1 MGLGYNVASVE
12 LNRGTRLGSYQIQ
25 SSLGAGGM
33 GEVYRATDTRLGRDV
48 ALKVLPA
55 GMARDADRLGRF
67 RREAKALAQIDH
79 PGIVTI
85 YSVEESD
92 GIHFLTM
99 QLVDGQSLDQLI
111 PKGGMAADRI
121 LEIGSALADALT
133 AAHEKGIVHRDL
145 KPANVMVANDGRV
158 RVLDF
163 GLAKDIG
170 ASGETGATLTSAGPT
185 QDGIV
190 MGTPSYMSPE
200 QLSGR
205 EIDHRTDI
213 FSLGVL
219 LYEMAAGTRPF
230 EGASSAELFSAILRD
245 TPPAVN
251 ELRADLPADLARVIR
266 RCLEKD
272 PRLRMQTARDIGNEF
287 REIARGTTR
296 TGALPAPVAR
306 AAPPADSGALRAEE
320 GFWVAVLPFKY
331 TGGNPDLAA
340 LAEGVTE
347 DIVTNMSKFSY
358 LRVVARSS
366 TAQYAERTIDVRT
379 AAKELGV
386 RYVMEGSVRQ
396 AGAKV
401 RFAVQLVD
409 ANSGAGLWAETY
421 DRGFTADGL
430 LDLLDDVVPRIV
442 ATVGDARGILAHS
455 MTEALRG
462 RDMATLTP
470 YEALLRSFGF
480 HRHVTEEEQLA
491 GVTAL
496 ENAVKQAPDYADCWA
511 MLSWL
516 YRAEYT
522 HKYNPRP
529 DSMDR
534 ALRAA
539 RRAVSLAPS
548 SQLAHAGLASAH
560 FFRRELDEFRA
571 SAERALALNRM
582 QGYTTAFLGLHFA
595 YSGDWERGCALA
607 EHAIQ
612 LNPNHPGWYWM
623 PMVVNAY
630 RQHDGERALQYALRM
645 NMPGLW
651 TAQLELTLVYS
662 QLGRMEQARSALR
675 DLLAIRPQ
683 FAARTREDLGI
694 WWQPELI
701 EQMLGDLAKAG
712 LHVAGSRA

>member
-1 MGLGYNVASVE
+1 
-12 LNRGTRLGSYQIQ
+12 
-25 SSLGAGGM
+25 M
-33 GEVYRATDTRLGRDV
+33 GEVYRATDTRLGREV
-48 ALKVLPA
+48 AVKVLPA
-55 GMARDADRLGRF
+55 EMARAADRLGRF
-67 RREAKALAQIDH
+67 RREANALAQIDH

-85 YSVEESD
+85 YSVEEFD
-92 GIHFLTM
+92 GVHFLTM
-99 QLVDGQSLDQLI
+99 QLVDGHTLDRLI
-111 PKGGMAADRI
+111 PKGGMEVERI

-145 KPANVMVANDGRV
+145 KPANVMVTTDGRV
-158 RVLDF
+158 KVLDF
-163 GLAKDIG
+163 GLAKDVG
-170 ASGETGATLTSAGPT
+170 AKVETEVTLTSAGET
-185 QDGIV
+185 QEGVV

-200 QLSGR
+200 QLTGR
-205 EIDHRTDI
+205 VLDHRTDI
-213 FSLGVL
+213 LSVGVL
-219 LYEMAAGTRPF
+219 LHEMTSGKRPF

-245 TPPAVN
+245 TPPEVSK
-251 ELRADLPADLARVIR
+251 LRADLPADLSRVIH

-272 PRLRMQTARDIGNEF
+272 PRDRMQTARDIGNEL
-287 REIARGTTR
+287 REIARGMNGTE
-296 TGALPAPVAR
+296 AVAVPVAR
-306 AAPPADSGALRAEE
+306 AAPRADSGASRAEE

-331 TGGNPDLAA
+331 TGSNPDIAA
-340 LAEGVTE
+340 LAEGVTD

-366 TAQYAERTIDVRT
+366 TAQYAERTVDVRM
-379 AAKELGV
+379 AAKELGA
-386 RYVMEGSVRQ
+386 RYVMEGSIRQ

-421 DRGFTADGL
+421 DRTFTADKM
-430 LDLLDDVVPRIV
+430 LDVLDDVVPRIV

-462 RDMATLTP
+462 RDTATLTP
-470 YEALLRSFGF
+470 YEALMRSFGF
-480 HRHVTEEEQLA
+480 HQHVTEEEQLA

-534 ALRAA
+534 SLAAA
-539 RRAVSLAPS
+539 RRAVNLAPS
-548 SQLAHAGLASAH
+548 SQLAHAALASAH
-560 FFRRELDEFRA
+560 FFRRELGEFRA

-623 PMVVNAY
+623 PMAVNAY
-630 RQHDGERALQYALRM
+630 RQHHSERALDYALRM

-651 TAQLELTLVYS
+651 TAQLELTVIYS
-662 QLGRMEQARSALR
+662 QLGRMEQARGALR

-683 FAARTREDLGI
+683 FAATTWEDLTI

-701 EQMLGDLAKAG
+701 EQMLADLAKAG
-712 LHVAGSRA
+712 